1 LKKPISYLHRI
12 AGVFAFLIIL
22 SFFSSTLITELMGDQ
37 AAILT
42 VKTVIS
48 YGVWILIPLM
58 MITGVTG
65 SKMAPKANAG
75 PIGKKKKRMPFIA
88 LNGLL
93 ILLPCAIYLQHL
105 ASSGSFDMTF
115 YTVQAAELIAGFINL
130 VLMSLNIRDGIRVV
144 RAKKIMQG
152 QQE

>member
-1 LKKPISYLHRI
+1 MKKPISYLHRI
-12 AGVFAFLIIL
+12 AGVLAFLMIM
-22 SFFSSTLITELMGDQ
+22 SFFSSTLVTEFIGDQ
-37 AAILT
+37 AMILT

-65 SKMAPKANAG
+65 IKMAPKANVG
-75 PIGKKKKRMPFIA
+75 PIGNKKKRMPFIA

-105 ASSGSFDMTF
+105 ASSGSFNMTF

-130 VLMSLNIRDGIRVV
+130 VLMSLNIRDGIRAVK
-144 RAKKIMQG
+144 AKKIMQG
-152 QQE
+152 Q

>member
-1 LKKPISYLHRI
+1 MKKSISYLHRI

-37 AAILT
+37 AMILT

-58 MITGVTG
+58 MITGISG
-65 SKMAPKANAG
+65 IKMAPKANAG
-75 PIGKKKKRMPFIA
+75 PIGNKKKRMPFIA

-105 ASSGSFDMTF
+105 ASSGSFDTTF

-144 RAKKIMQG
+144 RAKK
-152 QQE
+152 